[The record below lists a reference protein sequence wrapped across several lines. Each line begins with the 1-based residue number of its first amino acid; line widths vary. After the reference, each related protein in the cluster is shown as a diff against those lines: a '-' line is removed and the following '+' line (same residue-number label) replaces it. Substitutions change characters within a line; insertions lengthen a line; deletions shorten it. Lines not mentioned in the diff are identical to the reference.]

1 MGATPARRARPQ
13 SKFEIVTMYERS
25 DRCHLKFKLKTT
37 PSFIVRGEI
46 ADSADVRRYV
56 RRGEV
61 WWSWVVGAC
70 WSPGRR
76 VAPGRG
82 GRCARPSAAGPVPVS
97 RTRVRL
103 ALRATPNSNTPPKV
117 AKLFCGPC
125 VSYVA
130 SGTDRETGENPS
142 TRQSLTLRPIH
153 MYTDRRYRSERLNH
167 IVH

>member
-13 SKFEIVTMYERS
+13 SEFEIVTMYERS
-25 DRCHLKFKLKTT
+25 EVQVEDHA
-37 PSFIVRGEI
+37 IVRGEI

-82 GRCARPSAAGPVPVS
+82 GRWRCGRCARRVATPDTAAPAGPVGP
-97 RTRVRL
+97 VRL
-103 ALRATPNSNTPPKV
+103 RPKPNSNTVAPQSSKIILRACRVVRRGRGRTERRAKTPPHGRVLDPFTCTPTGDTV
-117 AKLFCGPC
+117 AN
-125 VSYVA
+125 A
-130 SGTDRETGENPS
+130 
-142 TRQSLTLRPIH
+142 
-153 MYTDRRYRSERLNH
+153 
-167 IVH
+167 